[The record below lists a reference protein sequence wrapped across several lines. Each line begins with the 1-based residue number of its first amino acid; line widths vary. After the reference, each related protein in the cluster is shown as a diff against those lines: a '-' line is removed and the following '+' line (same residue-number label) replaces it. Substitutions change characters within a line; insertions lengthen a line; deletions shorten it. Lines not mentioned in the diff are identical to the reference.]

1 MKETDIINHPDYYK
15 ADFPPVEIECIDIT
29 RHLPFTVGN
38 AFKYLWR
45 AGRKDSEKT
54 LEDARKALW
63 YLRDALHHEMK
74 SVCPAARAVFKL
86 IPETRTHRWAAMF
99 CIVSD
104 SLVMAERHVELWIEE
119 LENDKD

>member
-1 MKETDIINHPDYYK
+1 MKVTDIINHPDYYK

-99 CIVSD
+99 CIVND
-104 SLVMAERHVELWIEE
+104 SLVM
-119 LENDKD
+119 